1 MRRRIHARPPLMV
14 RVWAE
19 LGAGGITEDIG
30 LCSDVPGERL
40 HGVKCGRHIW
50 INPLWGTVDTLVHEL
65 LHRLH
70 PEWSENYVRRTTS
83 YLMGRMTDAE
93 ALAFY
98 DEYQKRAKKPKR
110 TRREAE

>member
-1 MRRRIHARPPLMV
+1 MRRRNARPPLLV

-19 LGAGGITEDIG
+19 LGRGHITEDIG
-30 LCSDVPGERL
+30 LKSDIRGERL

-50 INPLWGTVDTLVHEL
+50 INPTWAIVDTVCHEL

-83 YLMGRMTDAE
+83 YLLHRMTDAE
-93 ALAFY
+93 AQQFY
-98 DEYQKRAKKPKR
+98 EEYRRRVKTPKR
-110 TRREAE
+110 TRREDA